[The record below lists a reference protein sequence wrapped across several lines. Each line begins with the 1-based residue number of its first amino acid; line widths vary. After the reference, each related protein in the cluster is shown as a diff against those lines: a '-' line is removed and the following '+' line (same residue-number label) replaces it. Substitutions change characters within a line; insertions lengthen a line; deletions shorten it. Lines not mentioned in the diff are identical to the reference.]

1 MVRFGT
7 SGRTCAL
14 AGHPAFMQIG
24 HGSEMKSALLLPL
37 ALLAGTGSAAP
48 AVPRALQGSG
58 CQGPPS
64 NVTLTVNVQGLRS
77 GKGLIA
83 VSLYADDKKKFLV
96 KKGSI
101 YVGRVDAR
109 APATRLCMHLPAAGT
124 YALAVYHDEDAS
136 RKLNRN
142 FVGLPTEGFGFSNNP
157 KTFMSLPAFSAVR
170 LNVPR
175 TGMETTITL
184 RYP

>member
-1 MVRFGT
+1 
-7 SGRTCAL
+7 
-14 AGHPAFMQIG
+14 
-24 HGSEMKSALLLPL
+24 MKLLVLLPL
-37 ALLAGTGSAAP
+37 LVLAGAGSAAAP
-48 AVPRALQGSG
+48 ATPLQGSG
-58 CQGPPS
+58 CQGPPG
-64 NVTLTVNVQGLRS
+64 NVTLTVNVSGLRS

-83 VSLYADDKKKFLV
+83 VSLYADDRKKFLV
-96 KKGSI
+96 RKGSV

-109 APATRLCMHLPAAGT
+109 APVTHVCMHLPSTGV
-124 YALAVYHDEDAS
+124 YALAVYHDEDGS

-157 KTFMSLPAFSAVR
+157 KTFMSLPAFSSVR

-175 TGMETTITL
+175 SGMETNISL

>member
-1 MVRFGT
+1 MKL
-7 SGRTCAL
+7 L
-14 AGHPAFMQIG
+14 A
-24 HGSEMKSALLLPL
+24 LLPL
-37 ALLAGTGSAAP
+37 LLLTAAAP
-48 AVPRALQGSG
+48 AAPALPPAPSQGSG
-58 CQGPPS
+58 CQGPPG
-64 NVTLTVNVQGLRS
+64 NLTLTVNVQGLRS

-83 VSLYADDKKKFLV
+83 VSLYADNRSKFLV

-109 APATRLCMHLPAAGT
+109 APVTHVCMHLPAPGV

-157 KTFMSLPAFSAVR
+157 KTFMSLPSFSSVR

-175 TGMETTITL
+175 SGMETTITL